1 MTRSSF
7 AIEVTEDIT
16 DFFAPADQSLKIVLK
31 DRLPTTVQ
39 RVVLNESPGEQ
50 GCEFAR
56 EDAVNACLDAVKKNW
71 SAQAVTAAV
80 AEVEARVTAAKLSCP
95 TLTREDKVKKSLA
108 ERESSDFWGFQPSDD
123 APTRASKI
131 EQEAAKLRAM
141 GSRDCVE
148 RGFLLPTLA
157 AGAED

>member
-1 MTRSSF
+1 VTRSSF

-131 EQEAAKLRAM
+131 EQEAAKLRAT